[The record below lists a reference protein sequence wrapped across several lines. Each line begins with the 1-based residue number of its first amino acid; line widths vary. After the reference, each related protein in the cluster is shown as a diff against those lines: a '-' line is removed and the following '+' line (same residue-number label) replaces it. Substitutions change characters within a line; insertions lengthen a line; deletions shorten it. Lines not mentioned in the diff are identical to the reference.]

1 MNLYLLFK
9 SIHLLGAVL
18 FLGNIIITGWWKTMA
33 DRTGDPLI
41 IAFAQR
47 QVTLTDF
54 IFTAGGVLLVL
65 VGGVSMAMLTG
76 LHQASWVVLGLGL
89 FTVSGVIW
97 AVVLI
102 PVQIKQ
108 ARMAKLFQRDTPV
121 PEAYLALNRR
131 WILWGLLATIIPL
144 ANLYVMVFKPSF

>member
-54 IFTAGGVLLVL
+54 IFTAGGALLVL
-65 VGGVSMAMLTG
+65 VGGLSMAMLTG
-76 LHQASWVVLGLGL
+76 NQKATAAAAPLRICVLLWL
-89 FTVSGVIW
+89 QQKRKKKLVI
-97 AVVLI
+97 LL
-102 PVQIKQ
+102 K
-108 ARMAKLFQRDTPV
+108 KKTTPK
-121 PEAYLALNRR
+121 PT
-131 WILWGLLATIIPL
+131 ATIWPIPF
-144 ANLYVMVFKPSF
+144 AHVNRKNLSVQRLR

>member
-76 LHQASWVVLGLGL
+76 LHQALWVLLGLGL

-108 ARMAKLFQRDTPV
+108 ARMAKLFQRDTPI